1 MTSLLLITLLA
12 LAAGKDAEAT
22 VATLDGRAISGA
34 VQSWSAKEISVAA
47 TDGVVQL
54 AAGELLDVRW
64 ARDIA
69 EATEATSVELIDGT
83 RIPFASFSIT
93 KRMATFTGKQFE
105 QPLSVPREAIRLIE
119 LRAPTQFVA
128 TALEEIERKQAP
140 GDSLVVSQRDSE
152 TMDYLTGVIGDVT
165 AEQATFEWDGDRV
178 PVKRTKIAAM
188 VFYQARQPSL
198 PEAVCELSLIDGSRI
213 VASDVSLLGGRLH
226 VTTPAGVALEA
237 PLEQV
242 MRADFSAGKIAYL
255 SDMKSGEVRW
265 TPGLGVP
272 AGWASARSL
281 PRSDQSFSGSPLTL
295 LWKDDVA
302 LSRRD
307 VRTYAKGLAVRS
319 RTEITYRLPAGMKR
333 FITTAGMDPDD
344 SGHGNVRLEV
354 RGDDRVLWEGVVQ
367 AGQAPVEIDVEL
379 GSARRLHLL
388 VDYGEHL
395 DFGDRLHLA
404 EARVTK

>member
-1 MTSLLLITLLA
+1 MTSLLLITLMA
-12 LAAGKDAEAT
+12 IAAGQDAEAT
-22 VATLDGRAISGA
+22 VATLDGRAIAGA
-34 VQSWSAKEISVAA
+34 IQSWTVKEISVAA
-47 TDGVVQL
+47 ADGVVRL
-54 AAGELLDVRW
+54 PAGELLDVRW
-64 ARDIA
+64 ARDA
-69 EATEATSVELIDGT
+69 AKAAEATSVELIDGT
-83 RIPFASFSIT
+83 RIPYADFTIT
-93 KRMATFTGKQFE
+93 KRMATFTGRRFE
-105 QPLSVPREAIRLIE
+105 TPLSVPREAIRSIE
-119 LRAPTQFVA
+119 LRAPTPFIA

-165 AEQATFEWDGDRV
+165 ADQATFEWDGDRV

-213 VASDVSLLGGRLH
+213 VASDVSLREGRLH
-226 VTTPAGVALEA
+226 VTTPAGVELET
-237 PLEQV
+237 PLEHV

-255 SDMKSGEVRW
+255 SDMKPSEVRW

-272 AGWASARSL
+272 EGGASARSQ
-281 PRSDQSFSGSPLTL
+281 PRSDQTFSGSPLSL

-302 LSRRD
+302 RSRRD

-333 FITTAGMDPDD
+333 FITVAGMDPDD

-354 RGDDRVLWEGVVQ
+354 RGDDRVLWEGVIE
-367 AGQAPVEIDVEL
+367 AGQVPVEIDVEL

-395 DFGDRLHLA
+395 DFGDRLHLV